1 MPSTARL
8 VQKLSRRPIS
18 IPKLVLQAIYQL
30 ARNEQ
35 SRYYRYK
42 KLGLTTPPK
51 LPPSERRV
59 LNPGNTS

>member
-8 VQKLSRRPIS
+8 VQKLSRRPIT
-18 IPKLVLQAIYQL
+18 IPKLVLEAVYQL

-42 KLGLTTPPK
+42 KRGLITPPK
-51 LPPSERRV
+51 RPPSQRPV
-59 LNPGNTS
+59 LSRENTS